1 MKSLTIQY
9 KKEFNDIHVFV
20 RKFEFRLNQVRV
32 IEWIKEIIRRL
43 KIYRTQIMFTK
54 LLIIASFISFI
65 VHSETD
71 ANTQIIDTQIEI

>member
-54 LLIIASFISFI
+54 LLIIASFI
-65 VHSETD
+65 HSETG